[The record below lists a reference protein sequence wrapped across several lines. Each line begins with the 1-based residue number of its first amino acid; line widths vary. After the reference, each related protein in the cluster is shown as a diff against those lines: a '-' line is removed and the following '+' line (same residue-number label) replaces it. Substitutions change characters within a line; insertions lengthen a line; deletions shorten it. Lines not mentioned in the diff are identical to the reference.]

1 MLVINSVSLPTGN
14 RTLDFIL
21 TLLFFVFGFCYGLY
35 WTFRYPIKARKW
47 IAKGETVATEKTVR
61 WMIRGG
67 IFMLVFCP
75 IAIAFNVFLYFT
87 GRW

>member
-1 MLVINSVSLPTGN
+1 MLILGSVSLPTGN
-14 RTLDFIL
+14 KTVDFIL
-21 TLLFFVFGFCYGLY
+21 ILLFFVFGFYCGLD
-35 WTFRYPIKARKW
+35 WTFRYPIRARKW
-47 IAKGETVATEKTVR
+47 IAEGKTMATEKTVR

-67 IFMLVFCP
+67 ICMLVLCP